1 MSTMTLSDAA
11 HSTSATPKDDVS
23 LRLVL
28 LQRAIEHASHML
40 PAQGPINVFIH
51 HNTLHAFEHLPFDEA
66 VVAGGKVFHCQPY
79 LSEEKFREKHSQ
91 GRIRNVDLREI
102 LSRDL
107 GDKKDE
113 CVASLS
119 KRIDMRLAMLHY
131 PLRVAPLPELRWF
144 IAETDALRAFRRDLP
159 AEQRT
164 AYLARAR
171 AALGPALT
179 AASAG
184 RASGSHHF
192 DLFTRLLRDLPPS
205 PDRWSD
211 ATWENCTLIS
221 LWRVCRQGVHGLKKK
236 PDAAAWYGRPRDLL
250 MEAAGTDSDLLVHEV
265 LIRFCAAFLDQ
276 GLSQWLLP
284 RRAEGFFR
292 AFVRLYEQP
301 GGPPD
306 SWLVG
311 LPAEL
316 KRIEQAGLG
325 PLESILESL
334 DLLGIEQPGWAFLT
348 STLLALRG
356 WGGMIHQIE
365 VRGDRVPCP
374 IPQHSLV
381 EFLAVRLVLDR
392 LALAHVARES
402 LGFDGPLSELQEAAH
417 QRLHREPADHIEQRA
432 FLVFQLAQALGWLP
446 TELQQLSKPKW
457 QELIHEIEAFSPI
470 ERRRVF
476 HAAFERRYRVQTLDA
491 IAAHATQPHEP
502 PVQPK
507 FQLVCC
513 LDEREESFRRHL
525 EEIEPAVETFGAAGF
540 YNVAMYYRGAADA
553 HFVPLCPIIIQPRHW
568 VVEDVAYTHD
578 ELHGRRA
585 QARRMLGKTSHQL
598 HVGTRTI
605 TGGAIITAGLGALA
619 AIPLVARV
627 LFPRLTA
634 QIRRL
639 AGRLVQPPSATKL
652 RLERSCAEAGPE
664 NGSIGFLLE
673 EMVNTGERLLR
684 DIGLT
689 KGFARLVVL
698 LGHGSFSLNNPH
710 NSAYNCGACGG
721 SAGGPNARAFAH
733 MMNDPRV
740 RLALRGRGIDVPDE
754 SRFIGG
760 YHNTCNDEVEYFDLD
775 QLPATHKEEFD
786 HVRNVVVQ
794 TCARNAHERC
804 RRFMSAP
811 LVMSFAA
818 AKRHVESRS
827 EDLAQTRPELG
838 HATNALCIVARRNR
852 TRGKYLDR
860 RAFLTTYD
868 PTQDDAQG
876 TILLRLMQAA
886 VPVCAGINLE
896 YYFSHVDPTGFGCG
910 TKLPHNVT
918 SLLGVM
924 DGAASDLRTGLPWQ
938 MVEIHEPVRLL
949 FIVETT
955 PEVMLG
961 LMERNA
967 DIGRLCRNGWVQ
979 VATLDPHSNAVQ
991 LLHRDHFEPYQPE
1004 QHELTKV
1011 PTSLSWYQGKRDH
1024 LGYAQIEPQPL
1035 TQEAN

>member
-1 MSTMTLSDAA
+1 MSTMTLSDADAGVCLNSGNA
-11 HSTSATPKDDVS
+11 HQ
-23 LRLVL
+23 LRVCLA
-28 LQRAIEHASHML
+28 RAIEHAAHLL

-51 HNTLHAFEHLPFDEA
+51 HNTLHAFEELPFDEA
-66 VVAGGKVFHCQPY
+66 VVRGSKLFDCQPY
-79 LSEEKFREKHSQ
+79 LTEDRFREKLAAA
-91 GRIRNVDLREI
+91 RIRDVDLREA
-102 LSRDL
+102 LAYDL
-107 GDKKDE
+107 GSRRDQS
-113 CVASLS
+113 VASLTTLF
-119 KRIDMRLAMLHY
+119 DLRLAMLGH
-131 PLRVAPLPELRWF
+131 PLRMAPVAELRWF
-144 IAETDALRAFRRDLP
+144 IAETDALRRYRQDVP
-159 AEQRT
+159 ASQRG
-164 AYLARAR
+164 AYLAEAR
-171 AALGPALT
+171 AALLPLLQDPTASLHNELLTHAVRELPARFDHW
-179 AASAG
+179 SAEN
-184 RASGSHHF
+184 
-192 DLFTRLLRDLPPS
+192 
-205 PDRWSD
+205 
-211 ATWENCTLIS
+211 WERCTLTL
-221 LWRVCRQGVHGLKKK
+221 LWRVCRQGVHGLKLEH
-236 PDAAAWYGRPRDLL
+236 AAGSTPRRPRDLL
-250 MEAAGTDSDLLVHEV
+250 LKATGTDSDFLVHET
-265 LIRFCAAFLDQ
+265 LIRLAAAFLDQ
-276 GLSQWLLP
+276 GLSHWVLP
-284 RRAEGFFR
+284 RRSEGFFR
-292 AFVRLYEQP
+292 AFISLYEQP

-306 SWLVG
+306 GWLVE
-311 LPAEL
+311 LPADL
-316 KRIEQAGLG
+316 ARIERSNSS

-334 DLLGIEQPGWAFLT
+334 ELLGIAPPQWEEFLT

-356 WGGMIHQIE
+356 WAGMIHQVEI
-365 VRGDRVPCP
+365 RADRVPCP
-374 IPQHSLV
+374 IPGTSLV
-381 EFLAVRLVLDR
+381 EFLAVRLILER
-392 LALAHVARES
+392 LALAHVARS
-402 LGFDGPLSELQEAAH
+402 ALDFHGPLRALAHAASE
-417 QRLHREPADHIEQRA
+417 RIRKPPADLVEQRA
-432 FLVFQLAQALGWLP
+432 FLVFQLAQVMGWLP
-446 TELQQLSKPKW
+446 TDLQRLTRMQW
-457 QELIHEIEAFSPI
+457 QELVDEIERFSSL
-470 ERRRVF
+470 ERRRLF

-491 IAAHATQPHEP
+491 IAVHAMRVHEP
-502 PVQPK
+502 PAQPK

-540 YNVAMYYRGAADA
+540 YSVPMYYRGAADA

-578 ELHGRRA
+578 ELHGRRS
-585 QARRMLGKTSHQL
+585 QARRVLGKTTHHL

-639 AGRLVQPPSATKL
+639 AGKLVQPPSATRL
-652 RLERSCAEAGPE
+652 RLERSSAQAGPE
-664 NGSIGFLLE
+664 NGSIGFSLD
-673 EMVNTGERLLR
+673 EMVTTGERLLR
-684 DIGLT
+684 DIGLI
-689 KGFARLVVL
+689 KDFARLVVL

-754 SRFIGG
+754 ARFIGG

-775 QLPATHKEEFD
+775 QLPATHNEEFD
-786 HVRNVVVQ
+786 HVRDVVEQ

-804 RRFMSAP
+804 RRFISAP
-811 LVMSFAA
+811 LTMSFAA

-852 TRGKYLDR
+852 TRGLYLDR
-860 RAFLTTYD
+860 RAFLTSYD
-868 PTQDDAQG
+868 PTQDDAEG

-967 DIGRLCRNGWVQ
+967 EIGRLCRNGWVQ
-979 VATLDPHSNAVQ
+979 VATLDPHSNEVQ
-991 LLHRDHFEPYQPE
+991 LLHRDRFEPYRPE
-1004 QHELTKV
+1004 QLDLPRRTG
-1011 PTSLSWYQGKRDH
+1011 SLAWYQGHRDH
-1024 LGYAQIEPQPL
+1024 LGFAQITLQQGVEGPQ
-1035 TQEAN
+1035 